1 MEVTNFMY
9 NDQTIEFASN
19 NNDSVMVN
27 ATQMA
32 KIFDKRIDVFLKA
45 DHVKSFIEVLEL
57 TPFGGSL
64 TTLKREEIVQIKN
77 GVHTFFHRILALKF
91 AAWLDP
97 RFEVWVF
104 STIDTIILGHYREQK
119 DATEAKLRAEKELE
133 NKKIELLK
141 KYPEFAEFLELENKI
156 TDADRRRMKAIKASV
171 AQLKFDLFNEE
182 PALS

>member
-1 MEVTNFMY
+1 MEITKFMY
-9 NDQTIEFASN
+9 NEQSIEFATN
-19 NNDSVMVN
+19 NNDAVMVN

-45 DHVKSFIEVLEL
+45 DHVKAFIEVLEL

-64 TTLKREEIVQIKN
+64 VPLKREEIIQIKN
-77 GVHTFFHRILALKF
+77 GVNTFFHRILALKF

-104 STIDTIILGHYREQK
+104 STLDTIILGHYREQK

-133 NKKIELLK
+133 NKKDELLK
-141 KYPEFAEFLELENKI
+141 KYPEFVDFLELENKI
-156 TDADRRRMKAIKASV
+156 TDAERRRIKAIRAAV
-171 AQLKFDLFNEE
+171 AQLKLDLF
-182 PALS
+182 LDI